1 MGFVA
6 HNEEVVLLYSVFGSA
21 PEMGQLTDGV
31 RKTAGANMNE
41 GNISYVCPCPWLA
54 SANFS
59 PLRFMPDLCDAGD
72 VAVSFLSALQ
82 DSKQRGRNLYKT
94 SPALCLYIYNT

>member
-1 MGFVA
+1 MKRVPSATAEPERERKAEGDGGVEREREIMGFVV
-6 HNEEVVLLYSVFGSA
+6 HNEEVVLLYSLFGSA

-54 SANFS
+54 SANVS
-59 PLRFMPDLCDAGD
+59 PLRFHA
-72 VAVSFLSALQ
+72 
-82 DSKQRGRNLYKT
+82 
-94 SPALCLYIYNT
+94 